1 MPCKILFSPR
11 PATTVRTFS
20 EFTAAPAVVHYSLR
34 DMSRTLFCPASHLWA
49 RLRRAPAGGAGLVAA
64 RSAWRVEVGL
74 TVHALEDIGDVIAV
88 GHGPTAPGNRVEAGA
103 ALLTL
108 DWEAHRVSTAD
119 ELYHTQ
125 WALVEGAHPLHSPFG
140 GTLLGLCS
148 DDDARRLGPETV
160 LATLHVDR
168 PGLAASQLVGEAQ
181 YLAAVRGA
189 PPGRFGRESTLHEQ
203 HSIGGH
209 RAD

>member
-1 MPCKILFSPR
+1 MSGVYRLRRILFCPR
-11 PATTVRTFS
+11 FS

-125 WALVEGAHPLHSPFG
+125 WALVEGAPVSYTHL
-140 GTLLGLCS
+140 TLPTICS
-148 DDDARRLGPETV
+148 V
-160 LATLHVDR
+160 
-168 PGLAASQLVGEAQ
+168 
-181 YLAAVRGA
+181 
-189 PPGRFGRESTLHEQ
+189 
-203 HSIGGH
+203 
-209 RAD
+209 